1 MRNRATALLAL
12 SLIVVVALG
21 CSAVNPFSRA
31 KEQPH
36 TNTNTEPKERSTTDR
51 AVDKTIGHTTTGVP
65 ECDEVSDL
73 IEAELNNS
81 DDNFVVKAVKAT
93 ALNRIKDGIRESVE
107 KNKND
112 PVELAKTCKE
122 FKLQFE
128 KYKAEEEAK
137 RNQNSR

>member
-1 MRNRATALLAL
+1 MRNTVSAFLAL

-21 CSAVNPFSRA
+21 CSTVNPFSRS

-36 TNTNTEPKERSTTDR
+36 ASTEPKERSTSDK
-51 AVDKTIGHTTTGVP
+51 AVDKTVGHTTTGVP

-122 FKLQFE
+122 FKMQFE

-137 RNQNSR
+137 RNENRR

>member
-1 MRNRATALLAL
+1 MGNRASALLAL
-12 SLIVVVALG
+12 LLIVVVALG
-21 CSAVNPFSRA
+21 CSSINPFSRS

-36 TNTNTEPKERSTTDR
+36 SNTEPRERSTSDK

-73 IEAELNNS
+73 IEAELSNS

-93 ALNRIKDGIRESVE
+93 ALNRIKDGIREGVE

>member
-1 MRNRATALLAL
+1 MRNTVSACLALL
-12 SLIVVVALG
+12 LIVVVALG
-21 CSAVNPFSRA
+21 CSAINPFSRS

-36 TNTNTEPKERSTTDR
+36 ASSEPKERSTTDK
-51 AVDKTIGHTTTGVP
+51 AVDKPVGHTTTGVP

>member
-1 MRNRATALLAL
+1 MRNTVSAFLALL
-12 SLIVVVALG
+12 LIVVVALG
-21 CSAVNPFSRA
+21 CSAVNPFSRSN
-31 KEQPH
+31 EQPH
-36 TNTNTEPKERSTTDR
+36 PSSEPKERSTTDK

-93 ALNRIKDGIRESVE
+93 ALNRIKDGIREGVE

-137 RNQNSR
+137 RNENPR

>member
-1 MRNRATALLAL
+1 MRNRASALLPL
-12 SLIVVVALG
+12 SLIAVVVLG
-21 CSAVNPFSRA
+21 CSSINPFSRS

-36 TNTNTEPKERSTTDR
+36 ASSEPKERSTTDK

>member
-1 MRNRATALLAL
+1 MRNIASAFLPLF
-12 SLIVVVALG
+12 LIVVVALG
-21 CSAVNPFSRA
+21 CSTVNPFSRS
-31 KEQPH
+31 KEQPQASA
-36 TNTNTEPKERSTTDR
+36 EPKERSTSDK
-51 AVDKTIGHTTTGVP
+51 AVDKTVGHTTTGVP

-137 RNQNSR
+137 RNENRR

>member
-1 MRNRATALLAL
+1 MRNRVSGLLAL

-21 CSAVNPFSRA
+21 CSAANPFSRS
-31 KEQPH
+31 KEQPQ
-36 TNTNTEPKERSTTDR
+36 TNTEPKEHSTTDK
-51 AVDKTIGHTTTGVP
+51 AVDKTIGQTTTGVP

-73 IEAELNNS
+73 IEAELNDS

-93 ALNRIKDGIRESVE
+93 ALNRIKDGIREGVE

-137 RNQNSR
+137 RNENSR